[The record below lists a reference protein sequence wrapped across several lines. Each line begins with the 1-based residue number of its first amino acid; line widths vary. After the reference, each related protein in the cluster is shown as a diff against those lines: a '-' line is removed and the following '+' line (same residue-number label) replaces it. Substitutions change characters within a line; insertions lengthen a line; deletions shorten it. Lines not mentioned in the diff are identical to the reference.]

1 MSTDKVQ
8 AAPEESAA
16 DKLMMIVTEGLVG
29 CPTWQH
35 FTLEATPEMAPIGV
49 LRCLD
54 EEGISFY
61 VVHPRYIVQDYQV
74 TLTDSDR
81 ELLELPDGGSP
92 EVLCILVVRADPL
105 TISANLLGPI
115 VWNTANGRARQLVLA
130 NSGYSAQ
137 HLVRGGAVGG
147 AAC

>member
-1 MSTDKVQ
+1 MTTDKVQ
-8 AAPEESAA
+8 AAAEESAD

-29 CPTWQH
+29 CPTWQR

-54 EEGISFY
+54 EEGVSFY
-61 VVHPRYIVQDYQV
+61 VVHPRYIVPDYQI
-74 TLTDSDR
+74 TLTASDR
-81 ELLELPDGGSP
+81 ELLELRESDTP
-92 EVLCILVVRADPL
+92 ELLCILVVRADPF
-105 TISANLLGPI
+105 TISANLLGPL

-137 HLVRGGAVGG
+137 HWVRGSADG